1 MPLVSK
7 NDNQCC
13 DRTSPERHVTFT
25 LHQTIEM
32 IEYGPLFDAFPIL
45 ARFVIMPLRCGLIGR
60 PQCGKTTVFN
70 AVTAAHASMF
80 DAAEAHR
87 ATVAIPDP
95 RVRQL
100 VELYSPA
107 KITPSTMDI
116 VDIPGLEEGATAEGG
131 RGSKLLTHIKEA
143 DVLIHVVRCF
153 ENGHGFVDAIHDVEL
168 IDLELM
174 AADSQT
180 LEHKIERISKRAKS
194 GDKFAIQETE
204 NCRSVLDQLHEG
216 VSARRQG
223 LTNLERSS
231 VFECSLMSL
240 KPVLY
245 VANVAGSEDMDSE
258 AVNQL
263 RTYST
268 DEGSEVVPICGRDEA
283 DISELLAEDQEEFL
297 SELGLHELSAERL
310 IHAAY
315 RELGLVDF
323 FTAGDTEVHVWT
335 CRKGSKAPIAAGKI
349 HTDMERGFI
358 RMEVIAHNDLIAH
371 GSEEA
376 VAKAGK
382 LRLEGK
388 EYEIRD
394 GDIVVI
400 RFSPPR

>member
-1 MPLVSK
+1 
-7 NDNQCC
+7 
-13 DRTSPERHVTFT
+13 
-25 LHQTIEM
+25 
-32 IEYGPLFDAFPIL
+32 
-45 ARFVIMPLRCGLIGR
+45 MPLRCGLIGR

-87 ATVAIPDP
+87 ATVAIPDQ
-95 RVRQL
+95 RVQQL
-100 VELYSPA
+100 VDLYSPA
-107 KITPSTMDI
+107 KISPSTMDI

-153 ENGHGFVDAIHDVEL
+153 ENGHGPVDAIHDAEL
-168 IDLELM
+168 VDLELM
-174 AADSQT
+174 GADSQT
-180 LEHKIERISKRAKS
+180 LERKIERISKRAKS
-194 GDKFAIQETE
+194 GDKAVIQESE
-204 NCRSVLDQLHEG
+204 NCQRVLDRLHDG
-216 VSARRQG
+216 IPARRQG
-223 LTNLERSS
+223 LTDSERTS
-231 VFECSLMSL
+231 VFECTLMSL
-240 KPVLY
+240 KTVLY
-245 VANVAGSEDMDSE
+245 VANVAGPEDMDSD
-258 AVNQL
+258 AVKAL
-263 RTYST
+263 RTYGAH
-268 DEGSEVVPICGRDEA
+268 EGSEVVPVCGRDEA
-283 DISELLAEDQEEFL
+283 DISELPKEDQADFL
-297 SELGLHELSAERL
+297 SELGLHELSVERL

-335 CRKGSKAPIAAGKI
+335 CRQGSKAPVASGKI

-358 RMEVIAHNDLIAH
+358 RMEVIAYEDLIEH

-388 EYEIRD
+388 EHEIRD

-400 RFSPPR
+400 RFSPSR

>member
-1 MPLVSK
+1 MPL
-7 NDNQCC
+7 Q
-13 DRTSPERHVTFT
+13 
-25 LHQTIEM
+25 
-32 IEYGPLFDAFPIL
+32 
-45 ARFVIMPLRCGLIGR
+45 CGLIGR

-70 AVTAAHASMF
+70 AITAAHASMF

-87 ATVAIPDP
+87 ATVAIPDQ
-95 RVRQL
+95 RVQEL
-100 VELYSPA
+100 VSLYSPA
-107 KITPSTMDI
+107 KISPSTMDV
-116 VDIPGLEEGATAEGG
+116 VDIPGLEEGATSEGG

-153 ENGHGFVDAIHDVEL
+153 ESGHGSVDAIHDVEL

-174 AADSQT
+174 AADAQT
-180 LEHKIERISKRAKS
+180 LERKITRISKRAKS

-204 NCRSVLDQLHEG
+204 NCRRVLDRLHNG
-216 VSARRQG
+216 IPARRQG
-223 LTNLERSS
+223 LADIERASVLE
-231 VFECSLMSL
+231 CTLMSL

-245 VANVAGSEDMDSE
+245 IANVAGSEDMDSK

-263 RTYST
+263 RTYGA

-283 DISELLAEDQEEFL
+283 DISELPAEDREEFL
-297 SELGLHELSAERL
+297 SELGLHELSVERL

-358 RMEVIAHNDLIAH
+358 RMEVIAHNDLIEH

-394 GDIVVI
+394 GDVVVI
-400 RFSPPR
+400 RFSPSR

>member
-1 MPLVSK
+1 MS
-7 NDNQCC
+7 
-13 DRTSPERHVTFT
+13 
-25 LHQTIEM
+25 
-32 IEYGPLFDAFPIL
+32 
-45 ARFVIMPLRCGLIGR
+45 LRCGLLGR

-70 AVTAAHASMF
+70 AITSASASMF

-87 ATVAIPDP
+87 ATVAIPDE
-95 RVRQL
+95 RILRL

-107 KITPSTMDI
+107 KISPSTMDL

-153 ENGHGFVDAIHDVEL
+153 ENGNDPVNVLDDIER

-174 AADSQT
+174 TADSVT
-180 LEHKIERISKRAKS
+180 LGRKIERIARRAS
-194 GDKFAIQETE
+194 TGDKAVIQESAL
-204 NCRSVLDQLHEG
+204 CQGVLGRLHEG
-216 VSARRQG
+216 IPARRQG
-223 LTNLERSS
+223 LTDAERTA
-231 VFECSLMSL
+231 VFECTLMSL

-245 VANVAGSEDMDSE
+245 VANVDGAEDLDSDDVQTLRAYSES
-258 AVNQL
+258 
-263 RTYST
+263 
-268 DEGSEVVPICGRDEA
+268 EGSEVVAICGRDEA
-283 DISELLAEDQEEFL
+283 DISELPEEDRAEFL
-297 SELGLHELSAERL
+297 SELGLEKLSVERL

-315 RELGLVDF
+315 GKLQLVDF
-323 FTAGDTEVHVWT
+323 FTAGDKEVHVWT
-335 CRKGSKAPIAAGKI
+335 CRSGSKAPAAAGKI
-349 HTDMERGFI
+349 HTDMEHGFI
-358 RMEVIAHNDLIAH
+358 RMEVIAYDDLIEH

-382 LRLEGK
+382 ARLEGK

>member
-1 MPLVSK
+1 MS
-7 NDNQCC
+7 
-13 DRTSPERHVTFT
+13 
-25 LHQTIEM
+25 
-32 IEYGPLFDAFPIL
+32 
-45 ARFVIMPLRCGLIGR
+45 LRCGLIGR

-87 ATVAIPDP
+87 ATVAIPDQ
-95 RVRQL
+95 RVQQL
-100 VELYSPA
+100 VDLYSPA
-107 KITPSTMDI
+107 KISPSTMDV

-153 ENGHGFVDAIHDVEL
+153 ESGHGPVDAIHDVEL
-168 IDLELM
+168 VDLELM

-180 LEHKIERISKRAKS
+180 LERKIERISKRVRS
-194 GDKFAIQETE
+194 GDKAAIQDSDD
-204 NCRSVLDQLHEG
+204 CQCVLDRLHDG
-216 VSARRQG
+216 TPARRQN
-223 LTNLERSS
+223 LTDSERAS
-231 VFECSLMSL
+231 VFECTLMSL

-245 VANVAGSEDMDSE
+245 VANVAGPEDMDSD
-258 AVNQL
+258 AVKAL
-263 RTYST
+263 RTYGT
-268 DEGSEVVPICGRDEA
+268 DEGSEVVAICGRDEA
-283 DISELLAEDQEEFL
+283 DISELPEEDRAEFL
-297 SELGLHELSAERL
+297 SELGLHELSVERL

-315 RELGLVDF
+315 SELGLVDF

-335 CRKGSKAPIAAGKI
+335 CRRGSKAPIAAGKI

-358 RMEVIAHNDLIAH
+358 RMEVIAYKDLIEL

-400 RFSPPR
+400 RFSPSR